1 MTHPENPPANRSV
14 TIGGN
19 AQGNIIQT
27 GDHNTASLDYKQVQ
41 LPPPETVDLQA
52 ALKAMRALLTEL
64 DTPDQRKITNA
75 LDEAQEES
83 AKPSPDKQ
91 EVGKALSRAL
101 EYAQKAAGFAD
112 VLVKLQPHV
121 VAAVAWLGSQW
132 HPLLT
137 AVGLTA

>member
-1 MTHPENPPANRSV
+1 MAQPENPPANRSV
-14 TIGGN
+14 SIGGN

-27 GDHNTASLDYKQVQ
+27 GDRNTASLEYKQVQ
-41 LPPPETVDLQA
+41 LPPAETVDLLA
-52 ALKAMRALLTEL
+52 TLSAMRTLLIQL
-64 DTPDQRKITNA
+64 NTPDQRKITNA

-83 AKPSPDKQ
+83 EKPSPDKQ

-101 EYAQKAAGFAD
+101 EYAQKAAGFAE

-121 VAAVAWLGSQW
+121 VAAVAWLGGQW
-132 HPLLT
+132 QPLLT